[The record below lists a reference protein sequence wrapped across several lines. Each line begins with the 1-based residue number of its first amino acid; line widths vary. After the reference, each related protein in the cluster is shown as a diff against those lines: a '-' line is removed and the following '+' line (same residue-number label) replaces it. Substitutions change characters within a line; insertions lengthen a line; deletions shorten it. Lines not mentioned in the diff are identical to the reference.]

1 MVNISNLT
9 DAFMSV
15 ADTDIHSSYINSEDA
30 GHNVIIAGEGDDIV
44 FSMGGNSVIDMGD
57 GDDALVHIGDNS
69 TIDMG
74 SGDDNLVFWS
84 NNTSIDLG
92 KGDDNAMSLDMA
104 LKAKGVSE
112 SDLPAF
118 ITENLVT
125 NTSYSE
131 VERNTFSTAD
141 RNETRSEDVVSNS
154 SSQSVDF
161 SKDISKSTSSADTVA
176 YSTAQSVDFSQ
187 NVSSSISS
195 EDIVNY
201 SSSQSKSQHSETS
214 VGYDSQTSSN
224 SYTRE
229 AEQFDAVG
237 KDGKTHTYYKNDN
250 RSNPWGAEY
259 STHQR
264 VTYGSNNLYLKGDDS
279 VNETVTETTTDTYEL
294 TTTDTYEDTTTD
306 TYKNTTTNTYEDTT
320 TDTYK
325 NTTTDKY
332 KNTTTNT
339 YENTKTDTYKNTTTD
354 NYENTTT
361 NTYNDK
367 YTDTFKNNYVDTYA
381 TTAVYRNGLNGVQI
395 TGDDG
400 DDSISMTAFNSSV
413 DGGAGDDIIL
423 ALTGHK
429 ISESTVLASSV
440 FAGSD
445 LVSSKL
451 VGSDLIASTTVSE
464 LLNSSRSSELVDS
477 KTISQLIGSNT
488 VSELV
493 SSSTASE
500 LFSSATTRELIN
512 SNTVTEFVGS
522 STLSELIASTTQAEL
537 ISSTTDVNVTGPNL
551 RYGRDYQ
558 TGSPLILDIDK
569 DGIVEAQHGI
579 GVDVNG
585 DGKADGAAVGGDKML
600 SMGDIDGD
608 GIITGAEVFGNE
620 TVNPFT
626 GEKMNAANGF
636 EALKKVAED
645 AEKYTGIDCIK
656 NGEVDVQNLKKALES
671 IGAGSLGMISG
682 SNITDL
688 ESLGDVKSINVADY
702 TEQEDEGLVQHNQLG
717 SFTDIFGQKQKVDDV
732 WFAL

>member
-15 ADTDIHSSYINSEDA
+15 AETDIHSSYINSENA

-44 FSMGGNSVIDMGD
+44 FSMGGNSVIDMGE

-69 TIDMG
+69 AIDMG
-74 SGDDNLVFWS
+74 LGDDNLVFWA
-84 NNTSIDLG
+84 NHTTIDLG

-118 ITENLVT
+118 IKENLVT
-125 NTSYSE
+125 DTSYSE

-141 RNETRSEDVVSNS
+141 RNETRSEEVVTNT

-161 SKDISKSTSSADTVA
+161 SQDISKSTSSADTVA
-176 YSTAQSVDFSQ
+176 YSTAQSVAFSQ

-195 EDIVNY
+195 EDLVNY

-214 VGYDSQTSSN
+214 VGYDSSTSVN

-229 AEQFDAVG
+229 AEQFDTVG
-237 KDGKTHTYYKNDN
+237 NDGKTHTYYKNN
-250 RSNPWGAEY
+250 HRGAEY

-264 VTYGSNNLYLKGDDS
+264 VTSGSNNLYLKGDDP

-306 TYKNTTTNTYEDTT
+306 KYKNTTTNTYEDTK

-381 TTAVYRNGLNGVQI
+381 TTAIYRNGLNGVQI

-413 DGGAGDDIIL
+413 DGGAGTDIIL
-423 ALTGHK
+423 ALTGSK

-440 FAGSD
+440 FTGSD
-445 LVSSKL
+445 LASSKL

-464 LLNSSRSSELVDS
+464 LLNSSRSTELVDS

-500 LFSSATTRELIN
+500 LFSSSTTRELLN
-512 SNTVTEFVGS
+512 SDTVTEFIGS
-522 STLSELIASTTQAEL
+522 STLRELIASTTQAEL
-537 ISSTTDVNVTGPNL
+537 VSSTTDVNVTGPNL
-551 RYGRDYQ
+551 QYGRDYT

-569 DGIVEAQHGI
+569 DGVVEAQHDI

-608 GIITGAEVFGNE
+608 GVITGAEVFGNE
-620 TVNPFT
+620 TINPFT

-645 AEKYTGIDCIK
+645 AEKYTGINCIE
-656 NGEVDVQNLKKALES
+656 NGEVNVQNLKKALES
-671 IGAGSLGMISG
+671 LGAGSLGMISG
-682 SNITDL
+682 SNITNL

-702 TEQEDEGLVQHNQLG
+702 TEQEDDGLVQHNQLG